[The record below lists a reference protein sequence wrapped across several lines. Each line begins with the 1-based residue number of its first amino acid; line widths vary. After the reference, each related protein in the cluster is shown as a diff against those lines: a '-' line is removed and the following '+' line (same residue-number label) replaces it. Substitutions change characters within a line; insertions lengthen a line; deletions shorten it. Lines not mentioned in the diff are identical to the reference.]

1 MSTPIR
7 LNNLAEA
14 REALQKLQAKGAGTP
29 SRGMTL
35 HQVLLHCTQSIDYS
49 LRGFPQMKPKL
60 IRATVGRIVVGRFLS
75 AGRMSHNLAAPVPGA
90 PAIPAQ
96 GELGPAWAALFAA
109 LDRFE
114 KHEGPLHDHFIFGA
128 LSKESF
134 GRLHA
139 MHIADHL
146 AAF

>member
-1 MSTPIR
+1 MSTPVR
-7 LNNLAEA
+7 LDNLAKA
-14 REALQKLQAKGAGTP
+14 REALQQLRTAGAGPP

-49 LRGFPQMKPKL
+49 LGGFPQMKPKF

-96 GELGPAWAALFAA
+96 GELERAWTMLFAA

-114 KHEGPLHDHFIFGA
+114 RHEGAMQEHFIFGA
-128 LSKESF
+128 LSKDSF

-146 AAF
+146 SAF

>member
-1 MSTPIR
+1 MSTPVR
-7 LNNLAEA
+7 LENLAQA
-14 REALQKLQAKGAGTP
+14 REALQKLRTAGASTP

-35 HQVLLHCTQSIDYS
+35 HQVLLHCAQSIDYS
-49 LRGFPQMKPKL
+49 LRGFPRMKSKFV
-60 IRATVGRIVVGRFLS
+60 RATVGRIVVGRFLS

-90 PAIPAQ
+90 PAIPEQ
-96 GELGPAWAALFAA
+96 GELERAWTELFAA

-114 KHEGPLHDHFIFGA
+114 KHEGLLHEHFIFGA

-146 AAF
+146 SAF